1 MSNLANRMLGHTID
15 HCTESAGHR
24 RKRRESSFTT
34 IALWAT
40 VAALLVAYVVFK

>member
-1 MSNLANRMLGHTID
+1 MSLANRMLRYSIED
-15 HCTESAGHR
+15 CTESAGHR

>member
-1 MSNLANRMLGHTID
+1 MSLANRMLAHSID

-40 VAALLVAYVVFK
+40 VAGLLVAYVVFK

>member
-1 MSNLANRMLGHTID
+1 MNLSDRMLAHSID

-24 RKRRESSFTT
+24 RKRRESSITT

>member
-1 MSNLANRMLGHTID
+1 MSLANRMLAHTID
-15 HCTESAGHR
+15 HCTESAGRR
-24 RKRRESSFTT
+24 RKRRESNITT